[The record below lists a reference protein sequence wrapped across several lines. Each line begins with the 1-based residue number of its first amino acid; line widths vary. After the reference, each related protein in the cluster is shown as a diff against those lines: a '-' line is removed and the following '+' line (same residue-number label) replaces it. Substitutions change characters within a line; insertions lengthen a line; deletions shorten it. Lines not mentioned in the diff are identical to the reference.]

1 MILEEY
7 VEFETAKLLK
17 EKGFNEMTDYWY
29 DGETGEAH
37 RRGNY
42 SSSSMAHYDKDR
54 DCNAPTQALAMRW
67 LREEKRWI
75 VVIIPTWFTSE
86 GCISWSFTIWGDDNL
101 EVDGE
106 DPNARTNYN
115 SYEEA
120 CEEAIKYCLYHT
132 L

>member
-67 LREEKRWI
+67 LRETHNVH
-75 VVIIPTWFTSE
+75 VVPKKDFFAGYYTGRVYDGRRETNME
-86 GCISWSFTIWGDDNL
+86 RDDY
-101 EVDGE
+101 VAIAGYD
-106 DPNARTNYN
+106 T
-115 SYEEA
+115 YEEA
-120 CEEAIKYCLYHT
+120 CEAAIKYCLEN
-132 L
+132 LI